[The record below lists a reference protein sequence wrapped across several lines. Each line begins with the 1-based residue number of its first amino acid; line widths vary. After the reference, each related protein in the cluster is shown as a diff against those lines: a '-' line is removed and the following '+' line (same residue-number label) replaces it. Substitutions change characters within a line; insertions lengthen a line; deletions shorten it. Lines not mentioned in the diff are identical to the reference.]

1 MDVSALITFL
11 APALGFLL
19 GVGEQVAEQA
29 KGKLGDAAWESARR
43 LWHRL
48 RPKIDDDPAAKAA
61 VETLAEDPD
70 DVEARAALTFLL
82 RRVLA
87 DDPDLARLLEE
98 EWESARTQTTAIA
111 SAERSVA
118 LAGRNTGNVIITG
131 DRDEPAR

>member
-11 APALGFLL
+11 APALGYLL

-29 KGKLGDAAWESARR
+29 KGKLGDAAWESART

-48 RPKIDDDPAAKAA
+48 RPKIDGDPAAKAA

-82 RRVLA
+82 RRALA
-87 DDPDLARLLEE
+87 DDPDLARLLEG